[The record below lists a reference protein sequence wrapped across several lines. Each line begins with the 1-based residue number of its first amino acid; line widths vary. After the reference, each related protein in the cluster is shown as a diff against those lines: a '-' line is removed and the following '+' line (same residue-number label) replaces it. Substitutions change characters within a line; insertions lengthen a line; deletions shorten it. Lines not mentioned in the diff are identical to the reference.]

1 MKELDEAWSALP
13 GDPAVPT
20 RLLRSQQQSQAAAVV
35 PTGGEG
41 GGQEGG
47 VVPVVEAVDPY
58 EFLDPVDML
67 EQMPKDFYEQLV
79 MHYVVV
85 VSQILWLYKIS
96 SFSCSVGI
104 FQRGQHGFILAVTRI
119 PALC

>member
-1 MKELDEAWSALP
+1 MKELEEAWSALP

-35 PTGGEG
+35 PTGAEG
-41 GGQEGG
+41 GGQEAG
-47 VVPVVEAVDPY
+47 VVPTVVEAVDPY

-79 MHYVVV
+79 
-85 VSQILWLYKIS
+85 
-96 SFSCSVGI
+96 CSVLCNRTA
-104 FQRGQHGFILAVTRI
+104 FAASVLANF
-119 PALC
+119 